1 MAEYLSVLLLER
13 QYGPTRV
20 QRLRRRSLDRYLRGR
35 ASEKVHELPLLYNEN
50 QPHIHYDKG
59 AVALYAL
66 RSYLGEKRLHG
77 ALAQFMRDYQGRPA
91 PYPTSEDLYGY
102 ILRATPDSLHY
113 FVQDQLKRITL
124 YDNQVQEVAYQRL
137 PDGRYRAI
145 VHLVAHKRYAD
156 QLGKETEAPLHDY
169 IDVAL
174 YGAANQ
180 VLYRQRVLVTE
191 SRKVLKITV
200 AAVPQKAVLDPDLL
214 LVDRRSE
221 DNSRAAVE
229 IGRQSDR

>member
-124 YDNQVQEVAYQRL
+124 YDNQVQDVAYQRL
-137 PDGRYRAI
+137 PDGRYQAI
-145 VHLVAHKRYAD
+145 VQLEAHKRYAD

-229 IGRQSDR
+229 IGRQPDR